1 MALRID
7 GFSGRE
13 ILEGEL
19 VLEPGGSNRTIA
31 EDGVLTTGQASKA
44 ISDGLIVN

>member
-1 MALRID
+1 MVWRID

-19 VLEPGGSNRTIA
+19 VLEL
-31 EDGVLTTGQASKA
+31 GVLTGLSRRIRILA
-44 ISDGLIVN
+44 IGRLYSSRLVIERFE